1 MTSRPAR
8 GLIALALTCAA
19 FVSSGAQDPRIGNRL
34 DAPTRAALTAL
45 VDSARAQGI
54 PTEPLFEKVME
65 GMSKGADGPKIV
77 AAVRSLTIEM
87 ANAHRALGT
96 VASADEIKAAASAV
110 HAGVPAVELG
120 KMKKESKLRRS
131 LTLPFTVLADI
142 VSRGVPVSTAANAV
156 RSLVGAGNGAQRAV
170 RAGHLDGERANGGD
184 DLGTVRALA
193 HPLEHLL
200 EQRLGRNPL
209 RARRIH
215 QRGERSPCG
224 GVEAIADTGILS
236 AR

>member
-8 GLIALALTCAA
+8 GLITLALTCAA
-19 FVSSGAQDPRIGNRL
+19 FVSAGAQDPRIGNRL
-34 DAPTRAALTAL
+34 DAPTRAALAAL

-54 PTEPLFEKVME
+54 PTEPLFEKVYE
-65 GMSKGADGPKIV
+65 AVAKGADGPKIV

-87 ANAHRALGT
+87 ASAHRALGT

-156 RSLVGAGNGAQRAV
+156 RSLVGAGARDSDINKFQRNVSEDIQQGAPPAAAAETRAKGAV
-170 RAGHLDGERANGGD
+170 QSKPDSDKPE
-184 DLGTVRALA
+184 
-193 HPLEHLL
+193 
-200 EQRLGRNPL
+200 EQ
-209 RARRIH
+209 I
-215 QRGERSPCG
+215 
-224 GVEAIADTGILS
+224 
-236 AR
+236 